1 LRGCYSAA
9 AAVKFAYRRAE
20 AAVERAESLSQFA
33 QATTQAPQLPLDE
46 AWDAVLFNSFH
57 DILPG
62 TSIERALDEQL
73 DWLGGAL
80 HQCRRVEAK
89 ALRDLAAHVQP
100 SVPRVEGDFPT
111 AVPFLI
117 ANPESEPFNGLVE
130 LEACLDYRPL
140 FAYQNREQEIPLEVR
155 DAQGSLQ
162 PFQVVATEHDFLEG
176 LPWRAR
182 VLVPVALAPREIR
195 VLTLGLCRRGE
206 DPAARTVTRRV
217 FAARRSHC
225 QSVV

>member
-1 LRGCYSAA
+1 MRFWRRDGVSDVSGELNFCLRGCYSAA

-20 AAVERAESLSQFA
+20 AAVERAESLSRFA
-33 QATTQAPQLPLDE
+33 QVTTQASSLPLDE

-62 TSIERALDEQL
+62 TSTERALDEQI

-89 ALRDLAAHVQP
+89 ALKDLAAHVGP

-111 AVPFLI
+111 AVPFLVV
-117 ANPESEPFNGLVE
+117 NPETEPFAGLVE

-140 FAYQNREQEIPLEVR
+140 FAYNGRQQQLPLEVR
-155 DAQGSLQ
+155 DVQGTPQ
-162 PFQVVATEHDFLEG
+162 PFQSVATEHDF
-176 LPWRAR
+176 WRACHG
-182 VLVPVALAPREIR
+182 ALE
-195 VLTLGLCRRGE
+195 C
-206 DPAARTVTRRV
+206 
-217 FAARRSHC
+217 
-225 QSVV
+225 